1 MRLVT
6 CDSAQIEARVVAW
19 LAEQNDLTEAFRQKR
34 DIYSEFASEV
44 YGRKVDRKRKA
55 VDPVTGEVTYP
66 DVVEGFVGKTCILG
80 LGYGMGAIKFQ
91 RTLEIGQAGV
101 SVKLS
106 LPEADR
112 IVRLYRQKNHK
123 IVSLWN
129 RSGNAL
135 NDMVCG
141 NSGQLTANI
150 GYTAEGIVLP
160 NKLMIKYP
168 ALRRDTDGYSYIGDA
183 RAFRK
188 LTVQRLSGQDVDGL
202 DWVRIYGGKVVENV
216 TQAVARI
223 VVSEQMARIGQRYK
237 VVLQVHDEVVVICP
251 EDEVAE
257 CRAFME
263 EVMST
268 PPTWAPDLPV
278 ACESGSGVS
287 YGDAK

>member
-1 MRLVT
+1 
-6 CDSAQIEARVVAW
+6 
-19 LAEQNDLTEAFRQKR
+19 
-34 DIYSEFASEV
+34 
-44 YGRKVDRKRKA
+44 
-55 VDPVTGEVTYP
+55 
-66 DVVEGFVGKTCILG
+66 
-80 LGYGMGAIKFQ
+80 
-91 RTLEIGQAGV
+91 
-101 SVKLS
+101 VKLD
-106 LPEADR
+106 LHEADR

-129 RSGNAL
+129 RCGHAL

-141 NSGQLTANI
+141 SDGQITSQI
-150 GYTAEGIVLP
+150 GYSSDGIVLP
-160 NKLMIKYP
+160 NNLLIKYP
-168 ALRRDTDGYSYIGDA
+168 ALRRDAEGYSYIGDA
-183 RAFRK
+183 RTFRK
-188 LTVQRLSGQDVDGL
+188 LAVQRLAGSTDGGI
-202 DWVRIYGGKVVENV
+202 DWTRIYGGKVVENI

-251 EDEVAE
+251 ENEVAE